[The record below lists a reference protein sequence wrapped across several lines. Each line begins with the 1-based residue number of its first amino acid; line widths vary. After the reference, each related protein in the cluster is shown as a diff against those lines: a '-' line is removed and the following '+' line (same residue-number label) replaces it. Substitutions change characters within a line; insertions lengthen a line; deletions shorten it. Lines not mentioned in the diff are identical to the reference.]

1 YALQVDGLRKVYEI
15 FTSLSVD
22 PGVKKSAVDQL
33 AIILQVALL
42 LSNDDRTCY
51 EVSHILALLLFDEQ
65 ARFFMGFSAK
75 LRLTPTDKIILTNSH
90 LRQGLQSAVYDITNS
105 TSHFAVQRSLRRLL
119 GYLVARSD
127 AGVMEIFHTLD
138 WCGAVARFVKVTPA
152 STADESLLWDIL
164 RFISL
169 VLKLTNRA
177 PDNILQWVGEVLY
190 HPKALLA
197 FISAYNNSLPYLLTV
212 RLKFHQLRG
221 DLAHRLVQRLNVT
234 DAPHFYNLAALE
246 ATLLALVH
254 ITARPG
260 WSQEC
265 TDQEGNTLLCQ
276 VLNCLL
282 EVVCAFHIGRG
293 GTAMSFMG
301 KGEWPK
307 NWLYSRHGDDMSGDP
322 GLDWMLTLWAYR
334 DSEVRTAGLGIAVTL
349 SCLEEG
355 RKLLTA
361 NCKHIPGGIWAAA
374 LSILLDTSECSIVRQ
389 QAALLLVNLTSTPLP
404 SGTSEGEQRIWAG
417 PIVMDTEY
425 GVSLTGL
432 PALLALVEHCQLYRE
447 MTVMLS
453 AYHPQPAVQPTLT
466 SEIQQLSQSASEN
479 TLSVL
484 GGAESSGE
492 ECPGEITTQQSVT
505 TPCLVAAVSQ
515 LVRNLIVQAP
525 QDTVTAL
532 KNESLIPFFVSML
545 DAGFLEGIQG
555 LTSSVP
561 MELFFTELLEMHV
574 HILRLLNTCL
584 VHDHTTRLHV
594 LQDRVALGGIV
605 SLLRIFSDVSADTYG
620 SCCEVWNTVL
630 MFLTTLVKTQCG
642 AAVEVLGQVLTKQWT
657 PIAEA
662 LLRILEGGHGKGDLY
677 TACLDFLSALCSE
690 EGKLGASR
698 TDVEGQVTF
707 TVLLNSPQHADG
719 EEKDGGHV
727 TAGSS
732 FCKALITSCDQI
744 FLRKGEHSQTG
755 ERIHTHSR
763 LSMTSLQSK
772 QGSKVKDE
780 ALIQE
785 LTLTLDLLRNFMYK
799 NEDVKTACY
808 HSGLH
813 HIVHKLWS
821 WCQLDIGLMAC
832 VVSLLTTYT
841 ASSPTAGSSGLSPN
855 SLVHAVVKYT
865 SKNGHKEHVQRGLF
879 SLLANL
885 ALSSECRNI
894 LWKSNFLQEFSN
906 LNPKR
911 SKGNKGRQL
920 ATEQLWLELLIN
932 LSFSLE
938 GQQIILKIPAC
949 LDVLLEFVESPT
961 TRLQETA
968 VMIIRNL
975 ACHTSNKPRLLS
987 NDQLLPRLLVCV
999 GSDREK
1005 VTAGAASALWALIYN
1020 NQKAKV
1026 VMKNANVAAKLQDIM
1041 SDMDATDS
1049 KLQESCLADLQAVIA
1064 TRVLFVNSGLVYF
1077 IIKRVFF
1084 ILIFFTET
1092 ENRTFVYE
1100 YLNLDLNI

>member
-33 AIILQVALL
+33 AIILQVQHSAMQAYLPGCLSILRSIVHNDYSLRHRLAHDTSLYLTLVRVALL

-65 ARFFMGFSAK
+65 ARFFMGGSKNTAFSVPNIVKLRFSAK

-254 ITARPG
+254 ITAKPG

-265 TDQEGNTLLCQ
+265 TDQEGNALLCQ

-307 NWLYSRHGDDMSGDP
+307 NWLYSRHGDDISGDP

-492 ECPGEITTQQSVT
+492 ECPGEITSQQSVT

-642 AAVEVLGQVLTKQWT
+642 AAVEVLAQVLTKQWT

-707 TVLLNSPQHADG
+707 TALLNTLQHADG
-719 EEKDGGHV
+719 EEKDGGQV

-841 ASSPTAGSSGLSPN
+841 ASSPT
-855 SLVHAVVKYT
+855 
-865 SKNGHKEHVQRGLF
+865 
-879 SLLANL
+879 
-885 ALSSECRNI
+885 ECRNI

-920 ATEQLWLELLIN
+920 ATEQLWLELLLN

-1064 TRVLFVNSGLVYF
+1064 TVC
-1077 IIKRVFF
+1077 
-1084 ILIFFTET
+1084 E
-1092 ENRTFVYE
+1092 
-1100 YLNLDLNI
+1100 